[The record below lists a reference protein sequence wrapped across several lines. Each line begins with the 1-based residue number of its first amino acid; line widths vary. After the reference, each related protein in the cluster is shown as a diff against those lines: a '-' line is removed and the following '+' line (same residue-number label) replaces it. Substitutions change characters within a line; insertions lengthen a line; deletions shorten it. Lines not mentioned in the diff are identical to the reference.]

1 MSGNFR
7 FLFSIIFLLLIDG
20 TYAQLS
26 DLHYLPPLKQ
36 GRNNHAIRNQAIYL
50 STPEP
55 TSFVVNAYRGTSTTP
70 LATFNLSNTNPIVY
84 TLGNGDN
91 GITLVTNNNTGVV
104 INNAGLRFEAPSGN
118 RFYVNYR
125 GTSGAQAASLT
136 SKGRVAMG
144 TSFKW
149 GGIPNLGNHISKSNT
164 LGIMATEDGTT
175 VTVSGYNPNCRFR
188 IGNSTYGLTDD
199 SYTINLNA
207 NESFVFEAYV
217 GTANNAAQSQGW
229 IGADIDSNKDIVIS
243 NGGLN
248 FGRIATSGNRD
259 AGIDQPVPVNS
270 LGKEYVFVRGGGHV
284 NGSTEFPLIIATADN
299 TSIYINGN
307 ATPLAT
313 INEGEYFAVPSS
325 YYSSTVAGANMLVE
339 TSKDAYAYQCLAG
352 ATGTHTAGMNFI
364 APVNCLLPDFMDNI
378 PDIRNMAGT
387 DFTGGMTIIAST
399 TTPDSNII
407 VNSSIDGVITKPTA
421 IPVAGTANW
430 KTFFIPNLR
439 GDISVTSTGPMA
451 IGFFGFD
458 GAKGVAGYFSGFDT
472 VPEVSIEITTAGG
485 GCLPD
490 DDVFT
495 ATANFDAYQW
505 YRDGQIIP
513 GANSPVFTS
522 TIAGDYF
529 VRGTKGPCTYDS
541 QPLDVYYCDPDIV
554 VTKTVDNSQIVE
566 GETAIF
572 TITVQNLGSGPLTN
586 LQLTDNIPAG
596 LTLLSSS
603 TITGNWNG
611 SVWNIGTLSGGETV
625 ELQLEIQGNEIE
637 IEPSISID
645 NTVSHTQDQVDANI
659 TEDTMTASIIVHN
672 DFDNDGV
679 IDSVDLDDDN
689 DGVLDSQECGPNYCF
704 ESITNE
710 SFEDSGTPIPNNSWG
725 LRNESN
731 VPGWETTASDG
742 MIEFWSNNFLGVPAF
757 DGNQIVELNANQPSA
772 LYQEL
777 CLTPGTVM
785 NWSVRHRARST
796 SSNVD
801 IDVMQVRIGG
811 NLASA
816 TVQQTLT
823 SDDTQWSYYS
833 GTYTIPANQ
842 NTTLFIFEAISTS
855 TGSLSVGNLIDD
867 VQITVANPGLCTD
880 SDSDGYPNNI
890 DLDSDDDGCSDANE
904 FYKDNTIDGGD
915 GGEYGSG
922 TPVVNPVD
930 GTVTAASYI
939 EVVAPEILLDNT
951 SEDLGGNN
959 INGQQISL
967 GYTFEYVLRFQNTG
981 SDDAENFTIRNIL
994 PNNVTLVNI
1003 DVSDAIGVTNSPGAT
1018 ANEILFQIPNN
1029 LVEVSD
1035 PEYSIRIEV
1044 SIPDTCTEFMEVCSE
1059 NLENRAYATF
1069 EAASNNMVYSDEP
1082 TAFSFECDYT
1092 PQIASNS
1099 LSNALTTCDQA
1110 RTVQLCGDEVVLMA
1124 GAGFETYTWAIDNN
1138 NDGTIDAGDTIM
1150 DDGNPDGDL
1159 STLLVANVGNY
1170 IVEKTTSTGCANK
1183 IERITVE
1190 LFGTTQTNPVID
1202 YFNQVNSD
1210 SNPNNNMLGEIVS
1223 CPIDGDLIPKIF
1235 LCGENDEAT
1244 IQLGISDAQSIV
1256 WEKLDENSCSSVGDD
1271 CGNKNSACT
1280 WDNVVTQN
1288 NFTVTDSGQYR
1299 VVINY
1304 QNGCFSRF
1312 YFNVFKNTLDFTYTA
1327 TDIVCSTPG
1336 NIRINNVGSG
1346 YGFQLIDA
1354 SDNSVSV
1361 PFSDNNGSSFDI
1373 VTNGTYRVQITQLD
1387 PSSGDPIVNG
1397 CVFETEDIGIQARD
1411 YQVALDST
1419 PADCNQLGTIS
1430 VQALNVFP
1438 NYNYELRLDDG
1449 SNGGDGSLVQTHTA
1463 SLDNTHTFNG
1473 LNAGD
1478 YIVITSTE
1486 DGCTNTQNITVD
1498 EIDELTLSAVTT
1510 LNITC
1515 NPGRITLTP
1524 NGGSANT
1531 DYLMAIWS
1539 DPSGPLYTT
1548 PADVPA
1554 AAKQTAVDFLFNDT
1568 ADAGDY
1574 SFIVFDNIG
1583 CSAISNS
1590 VNIQYLGG
1598 LTVTASHTPIV
1609 CADSVTSTL
1618 TVNVSGGTAP
1628 YQYSLDGGTN
1638 YQSTYLFTNMAA
1650 GFYSITVMDATGA
1663 LADRCIETIA
1673 YEIDQPFR
1681 LTASPSIIEDASCNA
1696 SGALVKILNPAGG
1709 QAPYEYS
1716 FDGGSNF
1723 GVTSQER
1730 LLPGIYQLQMKDA
1743 LGCIL
1748 NMDITVP
1755 TSVSDPALTSAVT
1768 YNCDGTGTVTI
1779 NTSNTTDF
1787 SYEYALN
1794 GTDNTPVANNVFT
1807 NVVEGTN
1814 TVTVSYTSQLAPN
1827 QSILLNEDF
1836 GAGPSTQIEEVGP
1849 YYCFEPQDG
1858 STTPCNLG
1866 PAGILVNGEYTVTN
1880 FVTNPNPIYQSPND
1894 HTGITDGRFLAIDIS
1909 THNLTQP
1916 SPILNG
1922 VLWARRGLEVL
1933 PNEDITISFY
1943 AYNLLVTGSL
1953 DPNPDVLVE
1962 LVDGSNTIITSGTTG
1977 DIPKNNNADDWHL
1990 QTFTFNPGANTS
2002 VDIVFRS
2009 NNNTNNGNDLVLD
2022 DILAVQNAP
2031 QCPKTQDLT
2040 VVVEAGQT
2048 FNAQLLSENNPSCN
2062 GATNGSV
2069 RFEVSNF
2076 DALAGYE
2083 YSLDSG
2089 ATWTQSTTSPLT
2101 TPANFA
2107 DGSYTMQVRKQDD
2120 SNCADSFD
2128 FTLTAPNALVPSLSQ
2143 TANYTCFNSGGTLEA
2158 SVTGGTPGYEYQLE
2172 NTAATLVRPF
2182 QTSAIFN
2189 NVPDGDYVVRIR
2201 DANGCDVVSTSSV
2214 TIAPPQSV
2222 TFTTNQTA
2230 CYDGANNATITANVT
2245 AGNGDYTFRIDGG
2258 AWRSPVPSTATNFTF
2273 GNLANG
2279 TYTIEVSDAYGCV
2292 SAPTTITIEPNLSAQ
2307 VDVVDVTN
2315 CSDGSITITPTG
2327 GDTDYV
2333 FAFVPNGNPV
2343 RDSDFGT
2350 TNVFPVTSATTG
2362 IYDAYV
2368 RDNNGVLPFCVY
2380 IKSVSVQTAPSLA
2393 FTATP
2398 TNAECFGDTG
2408 SIAVNITSG
2417 DGPYDYELVDVD
2429 NGVSDETQNDVTNTS
2444 KTYFNLLAG
2453 QYNIIVTDTY
2463 GCSTTLTGITLT
2475 EPDELTADINGVTP
2489 ATCTGDSNDFGF
2501 AFSNYP
2507 TSLGTI
2513 EFSADGGL
2521 TWIGDNSVPG
2531 TSDQLTGYASGS
2543 TVNPSMRTVD
2553 GSGNT
2558 ICQTD
2563 LPPFIIPFPLDDLD
2577 ITLLPIIVNCNELQV
2592 TVRGQNGTA
2601 PYEYTYTEDPANFN
2615 IVTPVN
2621 GWVGPF
2627 ASGVTHT
2634 FTGLIP
2640 GRTYSFYVRDNVG
2653 CVRQSSVNVNDIITN
2668 PMEISASYEPSCN
2681 GANDG
2686 EIVYTFTDTDGSTE
2700 PDMRWNLYTLG
2711 GAVVA
2716 TSGGDVPY
2724 NDTITITGLAP
2735 DEYYIEVE
2743 QVNGGVVQCTSGS
2756 ENLILEELEP
2766 ITASLTKIQ
2775 DITCEGPGII
2785 LIDNIQG
2792 GGGTF
2797 NYTVSGPA
2805 PFTTISGTPDNP
2817 IEILANSPAGNYNVT
2832 ITDQFGCSTNL
2843 GSIAMN
2849 LSADPT
2855 IDAVDI
2861 DNCSSEPTVTITAS
2875 SASPNMLYSLDGGTT
2890 LENNGGVFN
2899 NIAPGTYTAFI
2910 KDGNG
2915 CTASQTITVEPI
2927 LQVTASLTTLL
2938 GCGAGNEAEITI
2950 EATVGSGNYD
2960 YEVLDSSSGN
2970 VIARQPLATNP
2981 LVVPINTAD
2990 TYTINVYDNA
3000 TSGPECFRSL
3010 PVEVQPAITP
3020 SFNHDANDISCFG
3033 ANDGTI
3039 SLAETNNG
3047 INPLTYA
3054 LSPNNGTFNTATQT
3068 FENLPAD
3075 TYQIIATGQNGCT
3088 STISNIVINEPN
3100 DITFNQPTVT
3110 PFGCA
3115 SGNTPTNANIAIDVS
3130 SITGGDGN
3138 YVRFVFI
3145 DDATN
3150 AVLQDGTATSYI
3162 YTDYTGG
3169 DVLVRVYDSA
3179 GSGCDGEMTVTIN
3192 GYDKLQSASITIDDA
3207 ISCVNG
3213 GEDISIDAIGSM
3225 TNYTTNAA
3233 NYEFRLLPATTYQA
3247 SNQFL
3252 DLPAGNHTFGV
3263 RNIATGCEIS
3273 LSHSVEEPNT
3283 FDVEV
3288 EKLSDV
3294 VCYGDEGSIRLTLI
3308 DPTYTGGF
3316 SYEIFDTNGTPSDT
3330 TDDISIIGPT
3340 NIATKG
3346 PTPNINVPAGN
3357 YLVEVVQDAFPNCSQ
3372 VRSFNI
3378 TTPAAAVT
3386 VPTPVLTDVG
3396 CTNDQGS
3403 ATVNPTGG
3411 QAPYNITLTHD
3422 INGPVATV
3430 NQVNGY
3436 TFQELVAGDYHISVT
3451 DVLGCTQVFN
3461 NSFELLL
3468 PNPITGTITID
3479 NTLECYGDT
3488 DAAVSVTVNPRNV
3501 TTNYR
3506 YILNTY
3512 NDAAQTNLILSTVA
3526 QTASAFDDL
3535 GSGFY
3540 TITVLDDMGCSFE
3553 TPIVEIVDPN
3563 ETQAQLITL
3572 RTLSCLLDAELQLS
3586 ASGGTSPYSWSTDGV
3601 TFTPMNETNGPNTH
3615 LLTNIGIGN
3624 YQYYIQDSFNCV
3636 SMLSNNVEITAVPDL
3651 TLTVDDT
3658 AAMVNC
3664 SGDSTALIS
3673 AQSDGGVGNYLYAL
3687 FSDAALSN
3695 EIRPNQ
3701 NTGIFTELAQGSY
3714 FVRAQSGD
3722 CEAISSEIL
3731 IEEPPQMVIDFQ
3743 VANISCFGANDGEV
3757 LIDAQGGSGTYQY
3770 AISPNLSQFDD
3781 ENSFA
3786 QMSAGDYTV
3795 IVQDSNGCFEVIDF
3809 TIEEPEEIIV
3819 TSTVLDEVC
3828 FESSDGSVTI
3838 QISGGAAPYSTNLNS
3853 NDDAGFAQG
3862 VFEYQN
3868 LTSGTHVVFIR
3879 DANGCETSEVFD
3891 VLSGVNLAGEAE
3903 VSYSCDTDT
3912 ASNEV
3917 AIVFEDQTIV
3927 SDILIGLNTT
3937 DPNQMGLESSFTN
3950 LPGGDHYIYILHNNG
3965 CDRTFEF
3972 TIVDYAPLELNLVE
3986 SDINTITATATGGTA
4001 NYTYSFN
4008 GEPFTD
4014 ENEFYITITDTYTV
4028 TVTDENGCSVSQE
4041 IFIEFIDIEIPRFFT
4056 PDGDGQNDTWAP
4068 RNIEPYQNIFIKVF
4082 DRYGRTLFRFKGN
4095 QDAWDG
4101 AYNFADLPTGD
4112 YWYIIKLNGE
4122 EDTREFIGH
4131 FTLYR

>member
-1 MSGNFR
+1 
-7 FLFSIIFLLLIDG
+7 
-20 TYAQLS
+20 
-26 DLHYLPPLKQ
+26 
-36 GRNNHAIRNQAIYL
+36 
-50 STPEP
+50 
-55 TSFVVNAYRGTSTTP
+55 
-70 LATFNLSNTNPIVY
+70 
-84 TLGNGDN
+84 
-91 GITLVTNNNTGVV
+91 
-104 INNAGLRFEAPSGN
+104 
-118 RFYVNYR
+118 
-125 GTSGAQAASLT
+125 
-136 SKGRVAMG
+136 
-144 TSFKW
+144 
-149 GGIPNLGNHISKSNT
+149 
-164 LGIMATEDGTT
+164 
-175 VTVSGYNPNCRFR
+175 
-188 IGNSTYGLTDD
+188 
-199 SYTINLNA
+199 
-207 NESFVFEAYV
+207 
-217 GTANNAAQSQGW
+217 
-229 IGADIDSNKDIVIS
+229 
-243 NGGLN
+243 
-248 FGRIATSGNRD
+248 
-259 AGIDQPVPVNS
+259 
-270 LGKEYVFVRGGGHV
+270 
-284 NGSTEFPLIIATADN
+284 
-299 TSIYINGN
+299 
-307 ATPLAT
+307 
-313 INEGEYFAVPSS
+313 
-325 YYSSTVAGANMLVE
+325 
-339 TSKDAYAYQCLAG
+339 
-352 ATGTHTAGMNFI
+352 
-364 APVNCLLPDFMDNI
+364 
-378 PDIRNMAGT
+378 
-387 DFTGGMTIIAST
+387 
-399 TTPDSNII
+399 
-407 VNSSIDGVITKPTA
+407 
-421 IPVAGTANW
+421 
-430 KTFFIPNLR
+430 
-439 GDISVTSTGPMA
+439 
-451 IGFFGFD
+451 
-458 GAKGVAGYFSGFDT
+458 
-472 VPEVSIEITTAGG
+472 
-485 GCLPD
+485 
-490 DDVFT
+490 
-495 ATANFDAYQW
+495 
-505 YRDGQIIP
+505 
-513 GANSPVFTS
+513 
-522 TIAGDYF
+522 
-529 VRGTKGPCTYDS
+529 
-541 QPLDVYYCDPDIV
+541 
-554 VTKTVDNSQIVE
+554 
-566 GETAIF
+566 
-572 TITVQNLGSGPLTN
+572 
-586 LQLTDNIPAG
+586 
-596 LTLLSSS
+596 
-603 TITGNWNG
+603 
-611 SVWNIGTLSGGETV
+611 
-625 ELQLEIQGNEIE
+625 
-637 IEPSISID
+637 
-645 NTVSHTQDQVDANI
+645 
-659 TEDTMTASIIVHN
+659 
-672 DFDNDGV
+672 
-679 IDSVDLDDDN
+679 
-689 DGVLDSQECGPNYCF
+689 
-704 ESITNE
+704 
-710 SFEDSGTPIPNNSWG
+710 
-725 LRNESN
+725 
-731 VPGWETTASDG
+731 
-742 MIEFWSNNFLGVPAF
+742 
-757 DGNQIVELNANQPSA
+757 
-772 LYQEL
+772 
-777 CLTPGTVM
+777 
-785 NWSVRHRARST
+785 
-796 SSNVD
+796 
-801 IDVMQVRIGG
+801 
-811 NLASA
+811 
-816 TVQQTLT
+816 
-823 SDDTQWSYYS
+823 
-833 GTYTIPANQ
+833 
-842 NTTLFIFEAISTS
+842 
-855 TGSLSVGNLIDD
+855 
-867 VQITVANPGLCTD
+867 
-880 SDSDGYPNNI
+880 
-890 DLDSDDDGCSDANE
+890 
-904 FYKDNTIDGGD
+904 
-915 GGEYGSG
+915 
-922 TPVVNPVD
+922 
-930 GTVTAASYI
+930 
-939 EVVAPEILLDNT
+939 
-951 SEDLGGNN
+951 
-959 INGQQISL
+959 
-967 GYTFEYVLRFQNTG
+967 
-981 SDDAENFTIRNIL
+981 
-994 PNNVTLVNI
+994 
-1003 DVSDAIGVTNSPGAT
+1003 
-1018 ANEILFQIPNN
+1018 
-1029 LVEVSD
+1029 
-1035 PEYSIRIEV
+1035 
-1044 SIPDTCTEFMEVCSE
+1044 
-1059 NLENRAYATF
+1059 
-1069 EAASNNMVYSDEP
+1069 
-1082 TAFSFECDYT
+1082 
-1092 PQIASNS
+1092 
-1099 LSNALTTCDQA
+1099 
-1110 RTVQLCGDEVVLMA
+1110 
-1124 GAGFETYTWAIDNN
+1124 
-1138 NDGTIDAGDTIM
+1138 
-1150 DDGNPDGDL
+1150 
-1159 STLLVANVGNY
+1159 
-1170 IVEKTTSTGCANK
+1170 
-1183 IERITVE
+1183 
-1190 LFGTTQTNPVID
+1190 
-1202 YFNQVNSD
+1202 
-1210 SNPNNNMLGEIVS
+1210 
-1223 CPIDGDLIPKIF
+1223 
-1235 LCGENDEAT
+1235 
-1244 IQLGISDAQSIV
+1244 
-1256 WEKLDENSCSSVGDD
+1256 
-1271 CGNKNSACT
+1271 
-1280 WDNVVTQN
+1280 
-1288 NFTVTDSGQYR
+1288 
-1299 VVINY
+1299 
-1304 QNGCFSRF
+1304 
-1312 YFNVFKNTLDFTYTA
+1312 
-1327 TDIVCSTPG
+1327 
-1336 NIRINNVGSG
+1336 
-1346 YGFQLIDA
+1346 
-1354 SDNSVSV
+1354 
-1361 PFSDNNGSSFDI
+1361 
-1373 VTNGTYRVQITQLD
+1373 
-1387 PSSGDPIVNG
+1387 
-1397 CVFETEDIGIQARD
+1397 
-1411 YQVALDST
+1411 
-1419 PADCNQLGTIS
+1419 
-1430 VQALNVFP
+1430 
-1438 NYNYELRLDDG
+1438 
-1449 SNGGDGSLVQTHTA
+1449 
-1463 SLDNTHTFNG
+1463 
-1473 LNAGD
+1473 
-1478 YIVITSTE
+1478 
-1486 DGCTNTQNITVD
+1486 
-1498 EIDELTLSAVTT
+1498 
-1510 LNITC
+1510 
-1515 NPGRITLTP
+1515 
-1524 NGGSANT
+1524 
-1531 DYLMAIWS
+1531 
-1539 DPSGPLYTT
+1539 
-1548 PADVPA
+1548 
-1554 AAKQTAVDFLFNDT
+1554 
-1568 ADAGDY
+1568 
-1574 SFIVFDNIG
+1574 
-1583 CSAISNS
+1583 
-1590 VNIQYLGG
+1590 
-1598 LTVTASHTPIV
+1598 
-1609 CADSVTSTL
+1609 
-1618 TVNVSGGTAP
+1618 
-1628 YQYSLDGGTN
+1628 
-1638 YQSTYLFTNMAA
+1638 MAA

-1849 YYCFEPQDG
+1849 
-1858 STTPCNLG
+1858 S
-1866 PAGILVNGEYTVTN
+1866 
-1880 FVTNPNPIYQSPND
+1880 
-1894 HTGITDGRFLAIDIS
+1894 DGRFLAIDIS

-1962 LVDGSNTIITSGTTG
+1962 LVDGSNTIIASGTTG

-2120 SNCADSFD
+2120 SNCAVSFD
-2128 FTLTAPNALVPSLSQ
+2128 FTL
-2143 TANYTCFNSGGTLEA
+2143 
-2158 SVTGGTPGYEYQLE
+2158 
-2172 NTAATLVRPF
+2172 
-2182 QTSAIFN
+2182 I
-2189 NVPDGDYVVRIR
+2189 PDGDYVVRIR

-2214 TIAPPQSV
+2214 TIAPRQSV

-2681 GANDG
+2681 GGNDG

-2766 ITASLTKIQ
+2766 ITASLTKFQ

-2875 SASPNMLYSLDGGTT
+2875 SASPNILYSLDGGTT

-3054 LSPNNGTFNTATQT
+3054 LSPN
-3068 FENLPAD
+3068 
-3075 TYQIIATGQNGCT
+3075 
-3088 STISNIVINEPN
+3088 SNKC
-3100 DITFNQPTVT
+3100 Q
-3110 PFGCA
+3110 
-3115 SGNTPTNANIAIDVS
+3115 
-3130 SITGGDGN
+3130 
-3138 YVRFVFI
+3138 
-3145 DDATN
+3145 
-3150 AVLQDGTATSYI
+3150 
-3162 YTDYTGG
+3162 
-3169 DVLVRVYDSA
+3169 
-3179 GSGCDGEMTVTIN
+3179 
-3192 GYDKLQSASITIDDA
+3192 
-3207 ISCVNG
+3207 
-3213 GEDISIDAIGSM
+3213 
-3225 TNYTTNAA
+3225 
-3233 NYEFRLLPATTYQA
+3233 
-3247 SNQFL
+3247 
-3252 DLPAGNHTFGV
+3252 H
-3263 RNIATGCEIS
+3263 
-3273 LSHSVEEPNT
+3273 SHR
-3283 FDVEV
+3283 
-3288 EKLSDV
+3288 
-3294 VCYGDEGSIRLTLI
+3294 CIQHYG
-3308 DPTYTGGF
+3308 
-3316 SYEIFDTNGTPSDT
+3316 
-3330 TDDISIIGPT
+3330 
-3340 NIATKG
+3340 
-3346 PTPNINVPAGN
+3346 
-3357 YLVEVVQDAFPNCSQ
+3357 
-3372 VRSFNI
+3372 
-3378 TTPAAAVT
+3378 
-3386 VPTPVLTDVG
+3386 
-3396 CTNDQGS
+3396 
-3403 ATVNPTGG
+3403 
-3411 QAPYNITLTHD
+3411 
-3422 INGPVATV
+3422 
-3430 NQVNGY
+3430 
-3436 TFQELVAGDYHISVT
+3436 
-3451 DVLGCTQVFN
+3451 
-3461 NSFELLL
+3461 
-3468 PNPITGTITID
+3468 
-3479 NTLECYGDT
+3479 
-3488 DAAVSVTVNPRNV
+3488 
-3501 TTNYR
+3501 
-3506 YILNTY
+3506 
-3512 NDAAQTNLILSTVA
+3512 
-3526 QTASAFDDL
+3526 
-3535 GSGFY
+3535 
-3540 TITVLDDMGCSFE
+3540 
-3553 TPIVEIVDPN
+3553 
-3563 ETQAQLITL
+3563 
-3572 RTLSCLLDAELQLS
+3572 
-3586 ASGGTSPYSWSTDGV
+3586 W
-3601 TFTPMNETNGPNTH
+3601 
-3615 LLTNIGIGN
+3615 
-3624 YQYYIQDSFNCV
+3624 
-3636 SMLSNNVEITAVPDL
+3636 
-3651 TLTVDDT
+3651 
-3658 AAMVNC
+3658 
-3664 SGDSTALIS
+3664 
-3673 AQSDGGVGNYLYAL
+3673 
-3687 FSDAALSN
+3687 
-3695 EIRPNQ
+3695 
-3701 NTGIFTELAQGSY
+3701 
-3714 FVRAQSGD
+3714 
-3722 CEAISSEIL
+3722 
-3731 IEEPPQMVIDFQ
+3731 
-3743 VANISCFGANDGEV
+3743 
-3757 LIDAQGGSGTYQY
+3757 
-3770 AISPNLSQFDD
+3770 
-3781 ENSFA
+3781 
-3786 QMSAGDYTV
+3786 
-3795 IVQDSNGCFEVIDF
+3795 
-3809 TIEEPEEIIV
+3809 
-3819 TSTVLDEVC
+3819 
-3828 FESSDGSVTI
+3828 
-3838 QISGGAAPYSTNLNS
+3838 
-3853 NDDAGFAQG
+3853 
-3862 VFEYQN
+3862 
-3868 LTSGTHVVFIR
+3868 
-3879 DANGCETSEVFD
+3879 
-3891 VLSGVNLAGEAE
+3891 
-3903 VSYSCDTDT
+3903 
-3912 ASNEV
+3912 
-3917 AIVFEDQTIV
+3917 
-3927 SDILIGLNTT
+3927 
-3937 DPNQMGLESSFTN
+3937 
-3950 LPGGDHYIYILHNNG
+3950 
-3965 CDRTFEF
+3965 
-3972 TIVDYAPLELNLVE
+3972 
-3986 SDINTITATATGGTA
+3986 
-4001 NYTYSFN
+4001 
-4008 GEPFTD
+4008 
-4014 ENEFYITITDTYTV
+4014 
-4028 TVTDENGCSVSQE
+4028 
-4041 IFIEFIDIEIPRFFT
+4041 
-4056 PDGDGQNDTWAP
+4056 
-4068 RNIEPYQNIFIKVF
+4068 
-4082 DRYGRTLFRFKGN
+4082 
-4095 QDAWDG
+4095 
-4101 AYNFADLPTGD
+4101 
-4112 YWYIIKLNGE
+4112 
-4122 EDTREFIGH
+4122 
-4131 FTLYR
+4131 